1 MKFVYING
9 AYYRQD
15 DALISINDRAVVF
28 GDALYESITV
38 HDGCVYDYDRHLD
51 RLYAGMKELKIRP
64 FMTQAS
70 MKVPIARLLQ
80 QERMKQGLIYIQAS
94 RGVYPRNHAIPKY
107 GKGSLFMFC
116 KKMPTFIKGR
126 EISVWLM
133 KDPRSRYCQH
143 KATALLPN
151 ILSKQNAIDKGGQE
165 VIYTRDNQIIEGASA
180 NVFMVRD
187 DVLYTSADDGSIV
200 PGVTRQWLIER
211 AKQLGFEVV
220 CEAPKVPWI
229 KSANELFITHASNAI
244 SHITHVDGEAIPSN
258 RKVSD
263 ILFEDYLDN
272 CHRLCLL

>member
-9 AYYRQD
+9 VYCRQD

-38 HDGCVYDYDRHLD
+38 HNSCVYDYDRHLD
-51 RLYAGMKELKIRP
+51 RLYAGMQELKIHP
-64 FMTQAS
+64 FMSQNS

-80 QERMKQGLIYIQAS
+80 QERIKEGLIYIQAS
-94 RGVYPRNHAIPKY
+94 RGVYPRNHAIPKH
-107 GKGSLFMFC
+107 GKGTMFMFC
-116 KKMPTFIKGR
+116 KKMPTFVKDR

-133 KDPRSRYCQH
+133 PDPRSRYCQH

-151 ILSKQNAIDKGGQE
+151 ILSKQSAIDKGGQE
-165 VIYTRDNQIIEGASA
+165 VIYTRDEKIIEGASA

-187 DVLYTSADDGSIV
+187 GVLYTSPDDGSIV

-211 AKQLGFEVV
+211 AKYLGFQVV
-220 CEAPKVPWI
+220 CEAPKLSRLEV
-229 KSANELFITHASNAI
+229 ADELFTTHASNAI
-244 SHITHVDGEAIPSN
+244 SHITHIDGEAIPSN

-263 ILFEDYLDN
+263 ILFKDYLDN
-272 CHRLCLL
+272 CPRLCLL